1 MKLNLR
7 VCLIKEN
14 LTIKVVRGRRKI
26 SKSGEARVVKV
37 DDKKVECHVKSNE
50 FKSK

>member
-14 LTIKVVRGRRKI
+14 LTIKVVRGRRTI
-26 SKSGEARVVKV
+26 RKSGEARVVKLEE
-37 DDKKVECHVKSNE
+37 KKVECHVKSNE
-50 FKSK
+50 IKSK